1 MPNWKS
7 TNEVEEQ
14 LKKMLSIASPYSGE
28 IPIGNY
34 LREVWSSL
42 NCDVSTDVLGN
53 VYASLAGRTPIHI
66 GLVAHI
72 DTVGIQITKITSCG
86 MLLFR
91 SIGISPHVLLGQT
104 IEILSAKGIIV
115 GVIGFDPT
123 SQYDGSRG
131 FMEKDLWIDIGTST
145 KEESSSMVEI
155 GDCAVLKGEYVHIG
169 KSNIKSSAIDNRI
182 GLLIITECLRWFSSK
197 SSPLHL
203 HVIGSVQE
211 ELGLRG
217 ASVISNH
224 KQLNA
229 CFIVDVDYTTD
240 TLISHENQLGKL
252 VLGKGVGF
260 HKKADNN
267 IVLQRI
273 AKEVADKKNLPY
285 QISLGRRI
293 YGGTDASAI
302 QLNRGG
308 VATMNINI
316 PCRYL
321 HSASEICNIQDV
333 ETAVNLLIEMICMI
347 AELNKNSFIPGID

>member
-1 MPNWKS
+1 MSNWKFN
-7 TNEVEEQ
+7 NEAEGQ
-14 LKKMLSIASPYSGE
+14 LKKMLSIASPFSSE

-34 LREVWSSL
+34 LREIWSSL

-53 VYASLAGRTPIHI
+53 VYASVSGITPIHI

-91 SIGISPHVLLGQT
+91 SIGINPYALLGQSV
-104 IEILSAKGIIV
+104 EILTTKGIIV
-115 GVIGFDPT
+115 GVIGFDPISQHRT
-123 SQYDGSRG
+123 SQGIV
-131 FMEKDLWIDIGTST
+131 EEDLWVDIGTCT

-155 GDCAVLKGEYVHIG
+155 GDYAVLKGEYERIG
-169 KSNIKSSAIDNRI
+169 NSYIKSSAIDNRI
-182 GLLIITECLRWFSSK
+182 GLFIINECLRWFSSK
-197 SSPLHL
+197 GSPLYL

-217 ASVISNH
+217 ASVIASY
-224 KQLNA
+224 KLLNA
-229 CFIVDVDYTTD
+229 CFIIDVDYATD
-240 TLISHENQLGKL
+240 TLTSHENQLGRL
-252 VLGKGVGF
+252 VLGEGVGF

-273 AKEVADKKNLPY
+273 TKEVANKKNLPY
-285 QISLGRRI
+285 QICLGRRI

-302 QLNRGG
+302 QLQIGG
-308 VATMNINI
+308 IATMNINI
-316 PCRYL
+316 PCRYM

-333 ETAVNLLIEMICMI
+333 EVAVNLLIETIYQI
-347 AELNKNSFIPGID
+347 AELDKKSFIPGID